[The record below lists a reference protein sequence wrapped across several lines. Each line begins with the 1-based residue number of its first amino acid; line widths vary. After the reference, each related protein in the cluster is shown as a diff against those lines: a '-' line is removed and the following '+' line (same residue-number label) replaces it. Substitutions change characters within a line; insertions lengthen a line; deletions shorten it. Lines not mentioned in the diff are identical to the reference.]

1 MINIDTDQ
9 QIPITRR
16 VHCEFCNAV
25 IDSSR
30 CFQWIEG
37 WAKRRRG
44 GGPNAVTLARR
55 SDIYACTE
63 CVDKLLHGISIG
75 QTQLF

>member
-1 MINIDTDQ
+1 MINVDTDM
-9 QIPITRR
+9 QIPITHR

-25 IDSSR
+25 VDVDR

-37 WAKRRRG
+37 WAKRRKG
-44 GGPNAVTLARR
+44 GGPNAVTLAARHAR
-55 SDIYACTE
+55 YACRE
-63 CVDKLLHGISIG
+63 CVDKLQHDIAIG